1 MQQPQDS
8 SRWLSSPG
16 VSAVRRPTATMAAS
30 PASLQAHT
38 DPLVSMTP
46 ALAPAPQASPR
57 STSSTYS
64 FTTGIIIGQVSVFL
78 LLFFVVRYV
87 VFEDGKAGLKR
98 RAERLKAQGRPV
110 SSF

>member
-1 MQQPQDS
+1 
-8 SRWLSSPG
+8 
-16 VSAVRRPTATMAAS
+16 MAAS

-64 FTTGIIIGQVSVFL
+64 FTTGVIIGQFSVFL
-78 LLFFVVRYV
+78 LLFLVVRYV